1 MIKSMT
7 GFASQEIKTDVY
19 GRIYI
24 EIRSSNHKFQEIVLH
39 LPQGFLILEDKI
51 KKLIESK
58 IKRGRISCSLNMAA
72 GPAPEVFINKALLSN
87 YASAIN
93 RIKKI
98 FNIKTDCSIDTLIQ
112 LPGVL
117 ALIENNSS
125 RYKIW
130 PLLKTSI
137 NKAVDKLL
145 DARRKEGIAL
155 YGYFKSRVNIM
166 DKYTKY
172 TKSLAKRL
180 IKARAATIESDE
192 ERSNFL
198 RNSDITEELERL
210 CFHIKNFRSKLHKN
224 TPVGK
229 ELDFIA
235 QEMQR
240 EANTLASKSFDAA
253 ISSMGVQIKSEIEK
267 LREQVQNIE

>member
-7 GFASQEIKTDVY
+7 GFASQEIKTDTY
-19 GRIYI
+19 GRISI
-24 EIRSSNHKFQEIVLH
+24 EIRSTNHKFQEVVLH
-39 LPQGFLILEDKI
+39 LPQGFLVLEDKI
-51 KKLIESK
+51 KKVIESK

-72 GPAPEVFINKALLSN
+72 GPAPEVFINKVLLSD

-93 RIKKI
+93 KIKKM
-98 FNIKTDCSIDTLIQ
+98 FNIKADCSIDTLIQ

-125 RYKIW
+125 RYRVW
-130 PLLKTSI
+130 PLLRASL

-145 DARRKEGIAL
+145 AARRKEGTAL
-155 YGYFKSRVNIM
+155 CGYFKSRIGIL
-166 DKYTKY
+166 DKYTKN
-172 TKSLAKRL
+172 TKLLAKRL
-180 IKARAATIESDE
+180 IKERAATIKNDE

-210 CFHIKNFRSKLHKN
+210 SFHIKNFRSKLHKN

-253 ISSMGVQIKSEIEK
+253 VSSMGVQIKSEIEK